1 MNYHENYKEYEFAIY
16 NRKSSE
22 SDERQVLSIES
33 QRERNQMTAE
43 YHDIKVKPVNIIEES
58 KSAKKSGTRPEFNK
72 LMDSIR
78 KGKITGII
86 VWNVDRISRNA
97 GDAGTVIDLIDEEK
111 IKCILT
117 PSQPYRNIPSDKMMF
132 AMLCSQ
138 AKMENDSKGENV
150 KRGLVKKRE
159 MGYPPHGVGVGYLN
173 DSGEKGYRT
182 IYQDPE
188 RFEVVKQLFQMY
200 LTGKYSARQ
209 LHIHARDE
217 LGLTSVPR
225 KSIGGTP
232 ISKTAFYGMLKNPI
246 YAGFFYGKDADS
258 EIVRYEL
265 NKSVPRMIS
274 ETQHKK
280 VISLLRR
287 NGNPRPWS
295 HIDEYPFKQFTKCG
309 SCGGS
314 VTAERKNQVYC
325 FDCKKKTSILQNRV
339 CKGCNRDIHKIE
351 RKTIID
357 TTYYHCCN
365 RDSNCKT
372 IQGSKTETTLA
383 DKIIED
389 YAQKLA
395 ISPTLK
401 EWCLDSIGI
410 LEQKEKKEGK
420 KVEKTWLVKLEE
432 YKAKQEKLLDAHLN
446 NLIDNEEY
454 KAKKAEIQD
463 KIDVLTSK
471 IDPTER
477 KKIDM
482 KELQRKF
489 DILTEFA
496 DVIKNGDYDEKIE
509 ALSLMGSNLTI
520 TREKISISKTILY
533 QAIEKGLYEAKLENP
548 MFEPEKY
555 QAGKGKTEAFASVCP
570 ILLRRQDSNL
580 RQIDYTCP
588 RISLRGGLYHH
599 PSEPE

>member
-1 MNYHENYKEYEFAIY
+1 MNYHDNYKEYEFAMY

-22 SDERQVLSIES
+22 SDERQALSIES
-33 QRERNQMTAE
+33 QRERNQQTAE
-43 YHDIKVKPVNIIEES
+43 YYDIKIKPENIIEES
-58 KSAKKSGTRPEFNK
+58 KSAKKSGMRPEFNK
-72 LMDSIR
+72 LLGNIR
-78 KGKITGII
+78 KGKIHGII
-86 VWNVDRISRNA
+86 VWNIDRISRNA
-97 GDAGTVIDLIDEEK
+97 GDAGQVIDLIDEEK
-111 IKCILT
+111 LKYVIT
-117 PSQPYRNIPSDKMMF
+117 PQQTFKNLPNDKMMLNF
-132 AMLCSQ
+132 YCMQ
-138 AKMENDSKGENV
+138 AKVENDHKGEGV
-150 KRGLVKKRE
+150 KRGLIKKRE

-182 IYQDPE
+182 IYPDPE

-200 LTGKYSARQ
+200 LTRKYSARQ

-232 ISKTAFYGMLKNPI
+232 ISKTAFYGMLRNPI
-246 YAGFFYGKDADS
+246 YAGFFYGKNA
-258 EIVRYEL
+258 ENEMVRYEVH
-265 NKSVPRMIS
+265 KSVPRMIT

-280 VISLLRR
+280 VISLLKR

-295 HIDEYPFKQFTKCG
+295 HVDEYPFKQFLKCG

-325 FDCKKKTSILQNRV
+325 FDCKKKTSILQNNV
-339 CKGCNRDIHKIE
+339 CNGCGRDIYNIKK
-351 RKTIID
+351 KTIID
-357 TTYYHCCN
+357 ITYYRCCN
-365 RDSNCKT
+365 RNTNCKSVE
-372 IQGSKTETTLA
+372 GSKTETTLTN
-383 DKIIED
+383 KLLED

-395 ISPTLK
+395 ISPALK

-420 KVEKTWLVKLEE
+420 KIEKTWLVKLEE
-432 YKAKQEKLLDAHLN
+432 YKSKQEKLLDAHLN

-463 KIDVLTSK
+463 KVDTLTAK
-471 IDPTER
+471 IDPIVR

-496 DVIKNGDYDEKIE
+496 DVIKNGDYEEKIE

-533 QAIEKGLYEAKLENP
+533 RAIERGLYEAKLKNP

-555 QAGKGKTEAFASVCP
+555 QANKEQTEAFASVCP
-570 ILLRRQDSNL
+570 TLLR
-580 RQIDYTCP
+580 
-588 RISLRGGLYHH
+588 
-599 PSEPE
+599 E